1 VVRVDEHGGEE
12 RRLIERARSGD
23 AAACATLVRAHYAA
37 VYRLLVHLTP
47 GDAHAAEDLCQ
58 ETFAAAWAKLRTF
71 AGASAFATWLHRIAY
86 RRFLDS
92 RRSARPP
99 TPESSD
105 ALDDVADAR
114 LPAAADAIAME
125 ESAELYAALDRLDD
139 GDRQVLAMHYLS
151 GLSYRQIAEITGEPA
166 GTVKWRTSAALSKL
180 RLILSETNDEL
191 DRRQTTSPAAARPAP
206 AAGPAGA

>member
-1 VVRVDEHGGEE
+1 VRVDEDGGEE
-12 RRLIERARSGD
+12 RRLIERARSDD
-23 AAACATLVRAHYAA
+23 AAACASLVRAHYAA
-37 VYRLLVHLTP
+37 VYRLLVHLTR
-47 GDAHAAEDLCQ
+47 GDAHVAEDLCQ
-58 ETFAAAWAKLRTF
+58 ETFAAAWAKLHTF
-71 AGASAFATWLHRIAY
+71 AGASTFATWLHRIAY

-99 TPESSD
+99 VAESCD
-105 ALDDVADAR
+105 ALNDVADAR
-114 LPAAADAIAME
+114 LPATDAIATE
-125 ESAELYAALDRLDD
+125 ESAELYAGLDRLDD
-139 GDRQVLAMHYLS
+139 ADRQILAMHYLS

-206 AAGPAGA
+206 AAGPARA